1 MRRIEVRYPS
11 LEIDVFGWKVSWI
24 VVFLAVSSV
33 VALVLRRRA
42 GVEF

>member
-11 LEIDVFGWKVSWI
+11 LEIDAFGWKMPWI
-24 VVFLAVSSV
+24 VVFLLVSSA
-33 VALVLRRRA
+33 VALLLRRRA